1 MYKSRLQEQPHQS
14 AKYTTTLLRSGA
26 SLTALTVS
34 YRSSMKCTRALLSF
48 TRGRC
53 EMVPARHAVPLVFHV
68 IAASHLTP
76 RAAFQQE
83 AESICYCQ
91 ASSDIGAL
99 GCLAW
104 MLPPSDLRPSGK
116 QLPAGCISGA
126 V

>member
-53 EMVPARHAVPLVFHV
+53 EMVLHGMLSHWCFMSLRHLILHQGQPFSRRQNQSVIVKHPL
-68 IAASHLTP
+68 T
-76 RAAFQQE
+76 
-83 AESICYCQ
+83 
-91 ASSDIGAL
+91 
-99 GCLAW
+99 
-104 MLPPSDLRPSGK
+104 
-116 QLPAGCISGA
+116 
-126 V
+126 